1 VSARI
6 WFARDTGYTSD
17 PKVQILGDEHGPGGP
32 LVVEEMLAL
41 AKLRNNGGS
50 LAISYASLARRSF
63 VSTDRARKVVA
74 HAADMEL
81 IEMVEQTAKDF
92 TARFPRWAR
101 WQVKDPT
108 GAERKARLRERER
121 NGEVT

>member
-1 VSARI
+1 VSARV
-6 WFARDTGYTSD
+6 WFARDTGFTAD
-17 PKVQILGDEHGPGGP
+17 PKVQVLGDEHGPGGP
-32 LVVEEMLAL
+32 LVIEEMLAL

-50 LAISYASLARRSF
+50 FAISYASLGRRAFVAPARAKRI
-63 VSTDRARKVVA
+63 VS

-81 IEMVEQTAKDF
+81 IEMVEQTSKDF

-108 GAERKARLRERER
+108 GAERKSRQRERER
-121 NGEVT
+121 DGDVT